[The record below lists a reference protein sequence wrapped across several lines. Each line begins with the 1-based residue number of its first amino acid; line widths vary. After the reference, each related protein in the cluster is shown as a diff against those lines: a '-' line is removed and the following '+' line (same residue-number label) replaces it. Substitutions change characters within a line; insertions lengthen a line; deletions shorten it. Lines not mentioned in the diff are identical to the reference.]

1 MPKDKTK
8 SAKTGKKTT
17 SNGLQEFCGFKILPI
32 HMNRDAVHYMYIKK
46 HESRQDS
53 EATPK
58 DRTLFILNLPVDTTD
73 EHIKRLFQPYGRVV
87 SIKYHN
93 RGNQPEEDEEE
104 AAEAVETAVE
114 QPKLSRKKQQ
124 KLEEEEKQK
133 KETDPSLKIRNLL
146 TTGSFAHVV
155 LLEAKELENVLS
167 MSSKKREWT
176 EDNEAMLPLG
186 FDREYTK
193 KWQEFVPSQLK
204 HSIPFIG
211 YRTMYALSHP
221 SASELQSR
229 VDSYIIKF
237 QAAEYEKERIATEQQ
252 NKMDEDGFVMVT
264 RHHRR
269 GTNTDGTVTVTA
281 AKADRQVKP
290 QKKKELLNFYR
301 FQMREQKRD
310 QLVELRKKFEEDRK
324 KIEQLKQTRKFRPY

>member
-8 SAKTGKKTT
+8 SAKSAKKAT
-17 SNGLQEFCGFKILPI
+17 SSGLQEFCGFKILPI

-58 DRTLFILNLPVDTTD
+58 DRTMFILNLPVDTTD

-87 SIKYHN
+87 SIKYHT
-93 RGNQPEEDEEE
+93 RGNQPEEEEE
-104 AAEAVETAVE
+104 GEAEEAVETAVD
-114 QPKLSRKKQQ
+114 QPKLSRKQQQ

-133 KETDPSLKIRNLL
+133 KETDASLKIRSVL

-155 LLEAKELENVLS
+155 LLEAKELENVLN
-167 MSSKKREWT
+167 MNAKKREWT
-176 EDNEAMLPLG
+176 EDDEAMLPLG
-186 FDREYTK
+186 FDRYK
-193 KWQEFVPSQLK
+193 
-204 HSIPFIG
+204 
-211 YRTMYALSHP
+211 TMYALSHP
-221 SASELQSR
+221 SARELQSR

-252 NKMDEDGFVMVT
+252 NKMDEDGFIMVT

-269 GTNTDGTVTVTA
+269 GTNTDGEVTVTA

-310 QLVELRKKFEEDRK
+310 QLVELRKKFEDDRK